1 MAELRIKE
9 ILSEKGMTQEELAQ
23 IIGVKTPYVNS
34 ICNGGKGASINK
46 LSDIAKALNVPL
58 ASLFADYL
66 PSVAP
71 VKQKCPHCGKLIN
84 IILE

>member
-23 IIGVKTPYVNS
+23 MIGVTAPYVNS

-46 LSDIAKALNVPL
+46 LFDIARALNVPL
-58 ASLFADYL
+58 ASLFADYM
-66 PSVAP
+66 PIVTP
-71 VKQKCPHCGKLIN
+71 VEQKCPHCGKPIR
-84 IILE
+84 IRIE